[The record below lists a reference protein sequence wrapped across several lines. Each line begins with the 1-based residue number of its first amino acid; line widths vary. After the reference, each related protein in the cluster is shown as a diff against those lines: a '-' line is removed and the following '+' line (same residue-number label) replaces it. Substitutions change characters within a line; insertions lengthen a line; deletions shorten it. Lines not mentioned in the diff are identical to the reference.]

1 MLNQSANGEA
11 RRTPHENDQGY
22 GGGDSC
28 VMNLAQKNEV
38 AIIGIRPF
46 ANGAVVDE
54 IKSEK
59 KHDEQIYYEHQLMQK
74 LKLQIGRD
82 DLSLAQIAV
91 LFCLANEKI
100 STIVPGIKNS
110 SELNE
115 VISIYDSTDLK
126 KQDMDHILAWY
137 YNH

>member
-1 MLNQSANGEA
+1 
-11 RRTPHENDQGY
+11 
-22 GGGDSC
+22 
-28 VMNLAQKNEV
+28 
-38 AIIGIRPF
+38 
-46 ANGAVVDE
+46 
-54 IKSEK
+54 
-59 KHDEQIYYEHQLMQK
+59 MQK

-126 KQDMDHILAWY
+126 KQDMDQILAWY
-137 YNH
+137 YNQ